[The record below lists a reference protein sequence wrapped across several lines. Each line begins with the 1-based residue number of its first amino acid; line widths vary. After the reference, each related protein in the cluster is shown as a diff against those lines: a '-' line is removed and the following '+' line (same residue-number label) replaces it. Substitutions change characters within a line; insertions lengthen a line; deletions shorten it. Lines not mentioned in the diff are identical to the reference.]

1 MPQPSCVVVHR
12 FVHAALIA
20 AVTAA
25 GASAQA
31 PSHQH
36 YATTAE
42 AQRPAPDGSLAPR
55 LQNLGSH
62 TFPVTASSARAQ
74 LFMNQGLNLAYGFN
88 HAEAARAFREAA
100 RLDPGCAMALWGQ
113 ALVLGPNINAAM
125 DPKDEPAALEL
136 ARKATALK
144 AGATPREQAYID
156 ALAERYSGDA
166 ADRPA
171 RDRAYAAA
179 MKRVVEKF
187 PDDLDAAALYAE
199 SVMDLR
205 PWGYWMPDGT
215 PYEGTAEIVA
225 LLESV
230 IRRNPN
236 HPGALHL
243 YIHLLESTKDAAR
256 AIPAADRLLTLM
268 PAAGHLVHMPGH
280 IYQRVGRYGDAVRAN
295 ELAILAD
302 EDYITQCR
310 AQGLYPMGYY
320 PHNVHFLWWSATMD
334 GRAAMAIEAARK
346 VAAKIPD
353 AMLKEMPM
361 LAGFRVIPAYALA
374 RFGRW
379 DEVLREP
386 APPSGTP
393 FYEGIWHYA
402 RGLAF
407 LGKGQVLDAE
417 GELVAVRKALASP
430 DLDAPL
436 FSPNTMRA
444 VLAIAPEVLA
454 GEIAAARRDYAAAVA
469 HLERAVRLDDGL
481 VYTEPAEWH
490 YPPRHALGAV
500 LLEAGRPAE
509 AETVYWEDLR
519 RNPENGWALTGLL
532 QALKTLGRTQD
543 ARLIA
548 ARLDA
553 AWSRADLRPNAS
565 RMSATTLVAN
575 AGPSLDDASAKP
587 FETLTPIQPPA
598 AAGSMAPQ
606 LAAASDGRVFLSWL
620 EPAAQGATR
629 FRLAEWTAGAW
640 DSRADIVRGTDL
652 FANWADVPS
661 VFAAGDG
668 RLLAHWLEK
677 TGSPAHAYGIRVS
690 ESEDQGRTWSSPIT
704 PHRDASLTEHGFLSF
719 FEAPDGAV
727 GMVWLDGRQTAA
739 GPAELPKAAA
749 NHGHGG
755 GAGAMTL
762 RSTAVRRGAA
772 PGPDVLV
779 DARVCDCCPT
789 AAARTSRGAI
799 VAYRDRSDAE
809 VRDISIARL
818 VDGSWQPGGSVHAD
832 GWKIEGCPVN
842 GPALASM
849 GDSVALAWFTAAR
862 DEGRVYV
869 AFSRDGGVSFGDPV
883 RVDGGGTLGRVDVEL
898 LPDGSAVILWIA
910 LAQGKAELLARRIFA
925 DGRRGPSAVVA
936 RVSSDRLSGHARVI
950 RSGNQLYFA
959 WREPAPSSRVVAAVA
974 GVPEDA
980 VR

>member
-1 MPQPSCVVVHR
+1 MPQPPRVVVYA

-20 AVTAA
+20 AATAA
-25 GASAQA
+25 AASAQA

-36 YATTAE
+36 YAKTAE
-42 AQRPAPDGSLAPR
+42 AQQPAPDGSLAPR

-62 TFPVTASSARAQ
+62 TFPVTASSERAQ

-88 HAEAARAFREAA
+88 HAEAGRAFREAA

-125 DPKDEPAALEL
+125 DPKDEPVALEL
-136 ARKATALK
+136 ARKAAALK

-156 ALAERYSGDA
+156 ALAERYSGNA
-166 ADRPA
+166 ADRHA

-179 MKRVVEKF
+179 MKRVVERF
-187 PDDLDAAALYAE
+187 PDDLDAAALYVE

-243 YIHLLESTKDAAR
+243 YIHLLESTKDAVR

-268 PAAGHLVHMPGH
+268 PAAGHMVHMPGH

-334 GRAAMAIEAARK
+334 GRATMAIEAARK

-386 APPSGTP
+386 VPPAGTP

-417 GELVAVRKALASP
+417 AELIAVRKALSSP

-532 QALKTLGRTQD
+532 QALKTLGRTDD
-543 ARLIA
+543 AGLIA

-553 AWSRADLRPNAS
+553 AWRRADQRPSAS
-565 RMSATTLVAN
+565 RISATTIIVSAS
-575 AGPSLDDASAKP
+575 ASADDATARP
-587 FETLTPIQPPA
+587 FEALTPVRPPA

-606 LAAASDGRVFLSWL
+606 LAASADGRVFLSWL
-620 EPAAQGATR
+620 EPAEQGATR
-629 FRLAEWTAGAW
+629 FRLAEWRAGAW
-640 DSRADIVRGTDL
+640 DARADITRGTSL

-677 TGSPAHAYGIRVS
+677 TGEPAHAYGIRVS
-690 ESEDQGRTWSSPIT
+690 ESGDDGRTWSPPIT

-719 FEAPDGAV
+719 FDAPEGDV

-739 GPAELPKAAA
+739 GPSDVSKAPV

-762 RSTAVRRGAA
+762 RSTAVRRGAV
-772 PGPDVLV
+772 PGADVLV

-818 VDGSWQPGGSVHAD
+818 VDGSWRPGGSVHPD
-832 GWKIEGCPVN
+832 GWEINGCPVN

-849 GDSVALAWFTAAR
+849 GDRVALAWFTAAR
-862 DEGRVYV
+862 DEGRVSV
-869 AFSRDGGVSFGDPV
+869 AFSADGGVTFGEPV

-898 LPDGSAVILWIA
+898 LPDGSAVVLWIA
-910 LAQGKAELLARRIFA
+910 HAQGKAELLARRIFA
-925 DGRRGPSAVVA
+925 DGRRGPSTVVA
-936 RVSSDRLSGHARVI
+936 RVGSDRSSGHARVV

-959 WREPAPSSRVVAAVA
+959 WREPAPSSRVAAAVA

>member
-1 MPQPSCVVVHR
+1 MPQPPRVVVYT

-62 TFPVTASSARAQ
+62 TFPVTASSERAQ

-136 ARKATALK
+136 ARKAAALK

-179 MKRVVEKF
+179 MKRVVERF
-187 PDDLDAAALYAE
+187 PDDLDAAALYVE

-268 PAAGHLVHMPGH
+268 PAAGHMVHMPGH

-386 APPSGTP
+386 APPAGTP

-532 QALKTLGRTQD
+532 QALKALGRTHD
-543 ARLIA
+543 AGLIA

-565 RMSATTLVAN
+565 RISATTLVAS
-575 AGPSLDDASAKP
+575 AGPSPDDASAKP
-587 FETLTPIQPPA
+587 FETLTPVQPPA

-606 LAAASDGRVFLSWL
+606 LAASSDGRVFLSWL

-629 FRLAEWTAGAW
+629 FRLAEWSAGAW
-640 DSRADIVRGTDL
+640 DSRADIVRGTNL

-677 TGSPAHAYGIRVS
+677 TGAPAHAYGIRVS
-690 ESEDQGRTWSSPIT
+690 ESEDHGRTWSPPIT

-719 FEAPDGAV
+719 FDAPDGAV

-739 GPAELPKAAA
+739 APAERSKAPAS
-749 NHGHGG
+749 HGHGG

-772 PGPDVLV
+772 AGADVLV

-799 VAYRDRSDAE
+799 VAYRDRSDVE

-818 VDGSWQPGGSVHAD
+818 VDGSWQPGGSVHPD
-832 GWKIEGCPVN
+832 GWEIKD
-842 GPALASM
+842 ARSM
-849 GDSVALAWFTAAR
+849 ARRWRRWATAWRWRGSRRPETRAGSPWRSPRTAAR
-862 DEGRVYV
+862 RSASRFGSMAAEHWAGWMSNCCRTEARSSCGSHPPRGRQNSWPG
-869 AFSRDGGVSFGDPV
+869 ASSPMAGAARPRSSLVSAQTVRAVMPV
-883 RVDGGGTLGRVDVEL
+883 
-898 LPDGSAVILWIA
+898 
-910 LAQGKAELLARRIFA
+910 
-925 DGRRGPSAVVA
+925 
-936 RVSSDRLSGHARVI
+936 
-950 RSGNQLYFA
+950 
-959 WREPAPSSRVVAAVA
+959 
-974 GVPEDA
+974 
-980 VR
+980 